1 MSIIYTCRHCGQ
13 QVGKLNQKIVDTTV
27 LGFDQLTVEEKQY
40 MIHYKDNG
48 DIQIKTI
55 CESCENTLGEHPQYH
70 ELDFFIQ

>member
-27 LGFDQLTVEEKQY
+27 LGFDQLTVEEKQN

>member
-27 LGFDQLTVEEKQY
+27 LGFNQLTVEEKQY